1 MTTLRLHP
9 EFLPALIEGRKT
21 TTVRAGWRDLPPGP
35 GVVEAGRQ
43 SIEVLVTGVRHC
55 RYADLTLEDAR
66 RDGFE
71 SLEQLRSALRRF
83 YPKLSDSSA
92 VSVIGLKL
100 LPQREHHR

>member
-9 EFLPALIEGRKT
+9 DFLSALIEGRKT
-21 TTVRAGWRDLPPGP
+21 TTVRAGWRDLSSGP
-35 GVVEAGRQ
+35 AVVETGRQ

-55 RYADLTLEDAR
+55 RYADLTLEDAK

-83 YPKLSDSSA
+83 YPNLSDGSA
-92 VSVIGLKL
+92 VSVIGLKPL
-100 LPQREHHR
+100 L